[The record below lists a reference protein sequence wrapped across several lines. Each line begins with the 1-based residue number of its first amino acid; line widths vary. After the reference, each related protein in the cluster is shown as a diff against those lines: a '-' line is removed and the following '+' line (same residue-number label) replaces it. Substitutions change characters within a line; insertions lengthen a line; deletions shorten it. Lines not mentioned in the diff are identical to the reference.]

1 MPYIEDKY
9 RQKFDPL
16 IDRLSEEIA
25 SEAAQDN
32 LAFAGFLNY
41 ACTRTILK
49 VVKLRFGKMRYW
61 ILAIITG
68 VLINIILEIYRR
80 VGIPYEDEKIKEN
93 GDVDMFK
100 ELTPKERS

>member
-1 MPYIEDKY
+1 MPYIEDMY

-16 IDRLSEEIA
+16 IDQLAKEIVSETAE
-25 SEAAQDN
+25 DK

-41 ACTRTILK
+41 VCTRTILK
-49 VVKLRFGKMRYW
+49 VIKLRFGKIQYW
-61 ILAIITG
+61 VLAIITG

-80 VGIPYEDEKIKEN
+80 VGIPYEEDKIKEN

-100 ELTPKERS
+100 ELIPKEK

>member
-1 MPYIEDKY
+1 MPYITEGS

-16 IDRLSEEIA
+16 IDRLSEEIVA
-25 SEAAQDN
+25 ETAEDQ

-41 ACTRTILK
+41 VCTRTILK

-61 ILAIITG
+61 VLAIITG

-80 VGIPYEDEKIKEN
+80 VGIPYEEDKIKES

-100 ELTPKERS
+100 ELIPKEK

>member
-1 MPYIEDKY
+1 MPYIEERH

-16 IDRLSEEIA
+16 IDRLSEEIV
-25 SEAAQDN
+25 SEAAEDK

-41 ACTRTILK
+41 VCTRTILK
-49 VVKLRFGKMRYW
+49 VVKLRFGKIHYW
-61 ILAIITG
+61 VLAMITG

-80 VGIPYEDEKIKEN
+80 VGIPFEEQKIKEN

-100 ELTPKERS
+100 ELTPKVK

>member
-1 MPYIEDKY
+1 MPYIEERY

-16 IDRLSEEIA
+16 IDHLSEEIV
-25 SEAAQDN
+25 SETAEDQ

-41 ACTRTILK
+41 VCTRTILK

-68 VLINIILEIYRR
+68 VLINILLEIYRR
-80 VGIPYEDEKIKEN
+80 VGIQYEEEKIKEN
-93 GDVDMFK
+93 GDVDIFQ
-100 ELTPKERS
+100 ELT

>member
-1 MPYIEDKY
+1 MPYIEKRH

-16 IDRLSEEIA
+16 IDRLSEEIV
-25 SEAAQDN
+25 SETAQDN

-41 ACTRTILK
+41 VCTRTILK

-61 ILAIITG
+61 ILAMITG
-68 VLINIILEIYRR
+68 VLINILLEIYRR
-80 VGIPYEDEKIKEN
+80 VGIPYEEEQIEKN

-100 ELTPKERS
+100 ELASKGD